1 MVFASDVIGETKVDR
16 PIWPVIFFVSIS
28 SSRVRI
34 ENARCQTDAM
44 AITAAEMVGRHAA
57 SHQMRNIGL
66 FAVAALTLVGVGA
79 WDSQAGVAAPA
90 GDRLNPSQI

>member
-1 MVFASDVIGETKVDR
+1 
-16 PIWPVIFFVSIS
+16 
-28 SSRVRI
+28 
-34 ENARCQTDAM
+34 M

>member
-1 MVFASDVIGETKVDR
+1 LAGHFLSIDLQLTRADWKV
-16 PIWPVIFFVSIS
+16 
-28 SSRVRI
+28 
-34 ENARCQTDAM
+34 ARCQADAM